1 MLKDSVRINDL
12 LAWYGSLL
20 TDNQK
25 KIMLSYYGADLSLSE
40 IADNNDVSRAA
51 IFDTIKRS
59 KELLNSYEEKLQIV
73 KKFKQRS
80 QQYDL
85 LKKLNIEEVNEI
97 VLELER
103 IE

>member
-85 LKKLNIEEVNEI
+85 LKKLNIEKVNEI